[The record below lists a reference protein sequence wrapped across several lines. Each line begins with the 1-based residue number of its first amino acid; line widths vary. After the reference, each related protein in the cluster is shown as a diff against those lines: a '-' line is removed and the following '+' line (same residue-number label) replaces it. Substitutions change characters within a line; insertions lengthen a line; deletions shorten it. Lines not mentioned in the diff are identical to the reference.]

1 MSKKVAIATAAGSGM
16 GADVV
21 RRLAADGWNV
31 AVLSSSGKG
40 EALAKEFG
48 GVGVTGSNQSDADME
63 RLVSETMD
71 RWGRVDALVNS
82 AGHGARGVIS
92 EIGMDDWRSGME
104 IYFYSVARA
113 VRLVTPIMLRQ
124 GGGSIVN
131 ISSYA
136 GVHPE
141 IRFPISS
148 VTRGALSNY
157 TRLYARTHA
166 KHQIRMNNVLPG
178 FVDSM
183 PPEDE
188 FMSLIPM
195 GRYSTMYE
203 ISSLISYLLSDAA
216 GTVTGQEI
224 IIDGGITA

>member
-1 MSKKVAIATAAGSGM
+1 MTSKVAIITAAGSGM

-21 RRLAADGWNV
+21 GKLAAEGWNV

-40 EALAKEFG
+40 EELAKSLG
-48 GVGVTGSNQSDADME
+48 GVGVTGSNQSDSDME
-63 RLVSETMD
+63 RLVSLTME

-92 EIGMDDWRSGME
+92 QITIDDWRAGME
-104 IYFYSVARA
+104 IYFYSIARA
-113 VRLVTPIMLRQ
+113 VRLVTPIMQQQ

-141 IRFPISS
+141 ARFPIST
-148 VTRGALSNY
+148 VTRGALGNY
-157 TRLYARTHA
+157 TRLFARAHA
-166 KHQIRMNNVLPG
+166 KDGIRMNNVLPG

-195 GRYSTMYE
+195 GRYSTMDE
-203 ISSLISYLLSDAA
+203 ISTLISYLLSDAA
-216 GTVTGQEI
+216 ATMTGQEI